1 MERLRITFSK
11 TGALRYTSHLDLQM
25 VWTRALLRAHMPL
38 AYTQGFH
45 PVPKVGYSWPLPLGW
60 GTEGELI
67 DIWLD
72 GSEPVD
78 GDRFI
83 QEVNKATPVGLKV
96 SAVEKIPYSAPAL
109 TNVIQSAEYIMT
121 FPAEVSESELQSK
134 MDDLFAQ
141 NEIIRERRGKT
152 YDLKAL
158 TESWH
163 CYTNDDGRA
172 CIATRM
178 AARNAAMGR
187 PDELAAALGYDPIA
201 VDYIRVKYFL

>member
-1 MERLRITFSK
+1 MERLRVTFSK
-11 TGALRYTSHLDLQM
+11 TCALRYTSHLDLQM

-45 PVPKVGYSWPLPLGW
+45 QVPKVGYSWPLPLGW

-72 GSEPVD
+72 GEEPIDSEK
-78 GDRFI
+78 FI
-83 QEVNKATPVGLKV
+83 ENVNNASPAGLNV
-96 SAVEKIPYSAPAL
+96 LAVEKIPYSDPAL

-121 FPAEVSESELQSK
+121 FPTEVTEAELQSK
-134 MDDLFAQ
+134 MDALFAQ
-141 NEIIRERRGKT
+141 DQILRERRGKT

-158 TESWH
+158 TESWR
-163 CYTNDDGRA
+163 CFTNGDGRA
-172 CIATRM
+172 CIETRM

-187 PDELAAALGYDPIA
+187 PDELADALGYDPFS
-201 VDYIRVKYFL
+201 VDYVRTKYIL

>member
-25 VWTRALLRAHMPL
+25 VWIRALLRAHMPL

-72 GSEPVD
+72 GPEPID
-78 GDRFI
+78 EEQFI
-83 QEVNKATPVGLKV
+83 RDVNKATPAGLIV
-96 SAVEKIPYSAPAL
+96 TAVVKIPYSDPAL

-121 FPAEVSESELQSK
+121 FPAEVNESELQTK
-134 MDDLFAQ
+134 MDTLFAQ
-141 NEIIRERRGKT
+141 DEIIRERRGKT

-158 TESWH
+158 TESWR
-163 CYTNDDGRA
+163 CYTNEEGRA
-172 CIATRM
+172 CIETRM

-201 VDYIRVKYFL
+201 VDYIRVKYIL